1 MMMKN
6 AHKCGYYKDNAEIFS
21 EKPIYH
27 GAILAKFCFIFSL
40 KNLHQIFIK
49 SIYTCSINF
58 GEAMPFMTVIKAI
71 KSNKIKTGLIY
82 LSLVVTIISIFLI
95 TSISHGIISMY
106 SNMLKSDGDIII
118 TQAKISDTF
127 FSNVDKTIASKVK
140 MIQGINKVSA
150 LIFGASPVENLPIVA
165 IYGVSNNVFTKYKL
179 ISGTYPKNNEVI
191 IGKSIYHQLKN
202 HKKINIANKA
212 FTISGVFQSNI
223 GFENGGV
230 VMNLEDAGAIFH
242 KSASVMLV
250 DINMRSNSNTIIKSI
265 SALSQNID
273 VKSTKAFVKNYNQF
287 KIINKSSL
295 VISLIAFIM
304 GLIAIGSIMSVTV
317 MQRRDE
323 FGIMKAL
330 GISSKRI
337 VLSIIM
343 EGVIIAFASFISAY
357 IFSNIIL
364 YLIKHTDKLQGYVN
378 GEIDFSLTVYIFFT
392 TIFMAILG
400 SLVPVYTALKIDP
413 VTLIQRGN

>member
-1 MMMKN
+1 M
-6 AHKCGYYKDNAEIFS
+6 S
-21 EKPIYH
+21 
-27 GAILAKFCFIFSL
+27 FI
-40 KNLHQIFIK
+40 
-49 SIYTCSINF
+49 
-58 GEAMPFMTVIKAI
+58 TVIKAI
-71 KSNKIKTGLIY
+71 KSNKIKTALIY

-150 LIFGASPVENLPIVA
+150 LIFGASPVEDLPIVA

-202 HKKINIANKA
+202 YKKINIANKA